1 MAGRHILPTQDVN
14 PKSQDQITQISWEHM
29 AVFSDESDY
38 ETSWRNLEE
47 SFYEIQRRSYDGD
60 TSYSPTSSTTSSDSV
75 GGVSTV
81 QLMSYDVISSDDII
95 VPIATPRS
103 CPLPFDFAEMPLAS
117 SSKVFD
123 STGTLDLASSS
134 SHIDISQLLPLDISL
149 GDEDPE
155 GVAVFFPQITSRG
168 GTLKRRYRSSLSVGD
183 EYHNRSSSSEQRNSS
198 CKRHSKSTFDSGFES
213 VDILD
218 QILNSSA
225 TNTTYDT
232 IPEKTKW
239 QSFKKNVAGMFGKK
253 NNKDT
258 ESDRLGSRV
267 QRYLKLHLARISRQD
282 LDMGGF
288 EEKHWRTLEP
298 RHYHRTSK
306 RTEKHDSKKQIS
318 TY

>member
-1 MAGRHILPTQDVN
+1 
-14 PKSQDQITQISWEHM
+14 M

-60 TSYSPTSSTTSSDSV
+60 TSSSPTSSTSYGSV
-75 GGVSTV
+75 GGVS

-134 SHIDISQLLPLDISL
+134 SSHIDISQLLPLDISL

-168 GTLKRRYRSSLSVGD
+168 GTLKRRYRSSLSVG
-183 EYHNRSSSSEQRNSS
+183 EGYHNFRVQADKEA
-198 CKRHSKSTFDSGFES
+198 E
-213 VDILD
+213 LD
-218 QILNSSA
+218 QEEEEEEFFIGTLRRN
-225 TNTTYDT
+225 NTICYGDAHN
-232 IPEKTKW
+232 
-239 QSFKKNVAGMFGKK
+239 FHH
-253 NNKDT
+253 KDT

-267 QRYLKLHLARISRQD
+267 QRYLKLRLARISRQD

-306 RTEKHDSKKQIS
+306 RTESFVKWDSP
-318 TY
+318 